1 MLIAWRA
8 WAPQRHATAR
18 WRPSAPG
25 ARGARGAPGAP
36 GARPLVRGLR
46 PRAPKT
52 PGALVR
58 GLRPRAPI
66 SFGRHLAVA
75 GAHGVVLRQYTQ
87 VANLMSH
94 IHTRVVV
101 VPY

>member
-1 MLIAWRA
+1 MLIVWRA

-25 ARGARGAPGAP
+25 AP
-36 GARPLVRGLR
+36 GARPSGAYPLVRGLR